1 MAPAPPTTQRVTFLL
16 IFSFSALMLGVV
28 LWPFWTQLF
37 LAFLLATVFYPA
49 HLKMTA
55 KIRPWVAASLTCLLI
70 TLCVFLPLL
79 FSIGALSAEIPGVIQ
94 LAKKNDLLVL
104 LQQTLENNEQV
115 HHVTDFL
122 AGFGIHLDI
131 DKLPEMITK
140 FSTTVGLFIY
150 NKVSSLA
157 ADIISFIFQFCIVI
171 TGVFFLLLEFERLTN
186 FLLRLSPLPEQQ
198 NRFLIAR
205 FSSISGAI
213 LVGNTLSGLIQ
224 GVLGGV
230 YFAVMGYISPVL
242 WGAVMTVMAFMP
254 IVGIGLIFVPTAII
268 LYIKGYIWQAVFA
281 LLFYGLLSFSIDY
294 LFKPKFVGV
303 QAHLPP
309 LLVLLSI
316 IGGLSVCG
324 LMGIIYGPLALTA
337 FLTLSDMY
345 FNEYQPYFEHL
356 DRCPAIGD
364 DEAK

>member
-1 MAPAPPTTQRVTFLL
+1 MASSPPTIQRVTFLV
-16 IFSFSALMLGVV
+16 IFSLSFLMLGVV

-49 HLKMTA
+49 YLKMTTR
-55 KIRPWVAASLTCLLI
+55 IRPWVAASLTCLLI

-79 FSIGALSAEIPGVIQ
+79 LSIGALSAEIPGVIQ

-104 LQQTLENNEQV
+104 LQQTLENNAYV
-115 HHVTDFL
+115 HRVTDFL
-122 AGFGIHLDI
+122 AGYGIHFDI

-140 FSTTVGLFIY
+140 FSTTVGLFLY
-150 NKVSSLA
+150 NQVSKLA
-157 ADIISFIFQFCIVI
+157 ADIIGFIFQFCIVI
-171 TGVFFLLLEFERLTN
+171 TGVFFLLIEFERLTD
-186 FLLRLSPLPEQQ
+186 FLLRLSPLPEAQ

-224 GVLGGV
+224 GVCGGI

-242 WGAVMTVMAFMP
+242 WGAVMAVMAFMP
-254 IVGIGLIFVPTAII
+254 IVGIGLIFLPTVVI
-268 LYIKGYIWQAVFA
+268 LYLKGYGWQALFAIVFY
-281 LLFYGLLSFSIDY
+281 LLLSFSIDY
-294 LFKPKFVGV
+294 LFKPKFVGN
-303 QAHLPP
+303 QAQLPP

-316 IGGLSVCG
+316 IGGISMCG

-345 FNEYQPYFEHL
+345 FREYQPYFEHL
-356 DRCPAIGD
+356 DWSGD
-364 DEAK
+364 

>member
-1 MAPAPPTTQRVTFLL
+1 
-16 IFSFSALMLGVV
+16 
-28 LWPFWTQLF
+28 
-37 LAFLLATVFYPA
+37 
-49 HLKMTA
+49 
-55 KIRPWVAASLTCLLI
+55 
-70 TLCVFLPLL
+70 
-79 FSIGALSAEIPGVIQ
+79 
-94 LAKKNDLLVL
+94 
-104 LQQTLENNEQV
+104 
-115 HHVTDFL
+115 
-122 AGFGIHLDI
+122 
-131 DKLPEMITK
+131 
-140 FSTTVGLFIY
+140 
-150 NKVSSLA
+150 VS
-157 ADIISFIFQFCIVI
+157 
-171 TGVFFLLLEFERLTN
+171 
-186 FLLRLSPLPEQQ
+186 
-198 NRFLIAR
+198 
-205 FSSISGAI
+205 I

-281 LLFYGLLSFSIDY
+281 LIFYGLLSFSIDY

-316 IGGLSVCG
+316 IGGLSMCG

-356 DRCPAIGD
+356 ECRPIVN
-364 DEAK
+364 DEESSP

>member
-1 MAPAPPTTQRVTFLL
+1 MALAPPTIQRVTFLL
-16 IFSFSALMLGVV
+16 IFSFASLMLGVV

-37 LAFLLATVFYPA
+37 LAFLLATVFHPA
-49 HLKMTA
+49 YLRMTTR
-55 KIRPWVAASLTCLLI
+55 IRPWMAASLTCLLI

-104 LQQTLENNEQV
+104 LQQTLENNVLV
-115 HHVTDFL
+115 HRVTDFL
-122 AGFGIHLDI
+122 AGFGIHFDI

-140 FSTTVGLFIY
+140 FSTTVGLFLY
-150 NKVSSLA
+150 NQVSGLA

-171 TGVFFLLLEFERLTN
+171 TGVFFLLIEFDRLTN
-186 FLLRLSPLPEQQ
+186 YLLRLSPLPESQ
-198 NRFLIAR
+198 NRFLIDR

-224 GVLGGV
+224 GVCGCI

-242 WGAVMTVMAFMP
+242 WGAVMAVMAFMP
-254 IVGIGLIFVPTAII
+254 IVGIGLIFLPTAVI
-268 LYIKGYIWQAVFA
+268 LYLKGYGWQALFA
-281 LLFYGLLSFSIDY
+281 VIFYLLLSFSIDY
-294 LFKPKFVGV
+294 LFKPRFVGN
-303 QAHLPP
+303 QAQLPP

-316 IGGLSVCG
+316 IGGVSMCG

-345 FNEYQPYFEHL
+345 FREYQPYFEPH
-356 DRCPAIGD
+356 
-364 DEAK
+364 